1 MYRKKAGGWLKHL
14 DFILLDLLCLQA
26 AFMLAYTV
34 RMGPDSPYA
43 DREYR
48 SIGIVI
54 LLADVAV
61 MFLLNTF
68 RDVLKRGYYQEFAMT
83 LWHDCVVEGIVV
95 FYLFTTRK
103 DVPGARFVIYLMAL
117 LYVCMGYF
125 SRLFWK
131 AWLQR
136 RMVAAGEQRSLLI
149 VTHERLAADV
159 VEDIREHYLE
169 QYRITGIAVLD
180 RDLRGRKIEGIPVVA
195 GAVDVSRA
203 LDTAEALDVSEVRD
217 VTGAVDAVDEPD
229 VSRAPDVTET
239 PNVSGKAGGSLD
251 AAGDADRTAA
261 QNAVR
266 TSDVAGSPNV
276 VGEPNETEKP
286 DMAGTL
292 DLTEAPHV
300 PGESDVTERLGT
312 AGASDVTEA
321 VCRSWVDEAFIVL
334 PREEAYPEE
343 LASQLA
349 GMGVV
354 VHVGVYK
361 AQESGGLRQFVG
373 QLGDYT
379 VLTTSISAAT
389 PLQQFCK
396 RAMDIAGG
404 IAGCLITAVLTLFL
418 APAICIASPGPIFF
432 TQERVGRNG
441 KKFRI
446 YKFRSMYP
454 DAEERKKALM
464 ERNRHGDGLMFKIEG
479 DPRIIGCKV
488 LEDGSV
494 KKGIGNFIR
503 DHSLDE
509 FPQFLNVLKGDMSL
523 VGTRPPTLDEWERYE
538 PHHRARLAVRPG
550 ITGLWQ
556 VSGRSRITDFEEV
569 VKLDTKYIT
578 EWSMA
583 LDLRILVRTVGVVFR
598 KDGAM

>member
-34 RMGPDSPYA
+34 RMGPNSPYA

-83 LWHDCVVEGIVV
+83 LRHDCVVEGIVV
-95 FYLFTTRK
+95 FYLFTTEK
-103 DVPGARFVIYLMAL
+103 EVPGARFVIYLMAL

-131 AWLQR
+131 AWLQKR
-136 RMVAAGEQRSLLI
+136 LAAAGEERSLLI
-149 VTHERLAADV
+149 VTHEKLAAEV
-159 VEDIREHYLE
+159 VQDIREHYLE
-169 QYRITGIAVLD
+169 QYRIAGIAVLD
-180 RDLRGRKIEGIPVVA
+180 RDLRGREIEGIPVVA
-195 GAVDVSRA
+195 V
-203 LDTAEALDVSEVRD
+203 
-217 VTGAVDAVDEPD
+217 
-229 VSRAPDVTET
+229 
-239 PNVSGKAGGSLD
+239 
-251 AAGDADRTAA
+251 
-261 QNAVR
+261 
-266 TSDVAGSPNV
+266 
-276 VGEPNETEKP
+276 
-286 DMAGTL
+286 
-292 DLTEAPHV
+292 
-300 PGESDVTERLGT
+300 
-312 AGASDVTEA
+312 ASDVTEA

-464 ERNRHGDGLMFKIEG
+464 ERNRHGDGLMFKVEG
-479 DPRIIGCKV
+479 DPRIIGCRI

-556 VSGRSRITDFEEV
+556 VSGRSKITDFEEV

-598 KDGAM
+598 RDGAM

>member
-14 DFILLDLLCLQA
+14 DFILLDLLCLQG

-34 RMGPDSPYA
+34 RMGPSSPYGDA
-43 DREYR
+43 AYR
-48 SIGIVI
+48 SLGIV
-54 LLADVAV
+54 LLLTDVAAV
-61 MFLLNTF
+61 FFLDSF
-68 RDVLKRGYYQEFAMT
+68 RDVLKRGIYREFAMT
-83 LWHDCVVEGIVV
+83 LRHDLGVEALAVV
-95 FYLFTTRK
+95 YLFTTEQ
-103 DVPGARFVIYLMAL
+103 DIPGARFVIYLTAL
-117 LYVCMGYF
+117 LYVCTGYF
-125 SRLFWK
+125 TRLLWK

-136 RMVAAGEQRSLLI
+136 RLAAAGEARSLLI
-149 VTHERLAADV
+149 VTHEHLAAEV
-159 VEDIREHYLE
+159 IEDIRSHHLE
-169 QYRITGIAVLD
+169 QYRITGLAVLD
-180 RDLRGRKIEGIPVVA
+180 RDLRGRQIQGIPVVA
-195 GAVDVSRA
+195 GGAVKERADVTGEPGRA
-203 LDTAEALDVSEVRD
+203 ERAD
-217 VTGAVDAVDEPD
+217 VTGA
-229 VSRAPDVTET
+229 
-239 PNVSGKAGGSLD
+239 
-251 AAGDADRTAA
+251 ADR
-261 QNAVR
+261 
-266 TSDVAGSPNV
+266 
-276 VGEPNETEKP
+276 
-286 DMAGTL
+286 
-292 DLTEAPHV
+292 
-300 PGESDVTERLGT
+300 
-312 AGASDVTEA
+312 AGASVIGTLDVTEA
-321 VCRSWVDEAFIVL
+321 VCRSWVDEALIVL

-361 AQESGGLRQFVG
+361 AEESGGLRQFVG

-389 PLQQFCK
+389 PLQQFAK
-396 RAMDIAGG
+396 RAMDIGGG
-404 IAGCLITAVLTLFL
+404 IAGCVITAVLTLIL
-418 APAICIASPGPIFF
+418 GPAIWIASPGPIFF

-454 DAEERKKALM
+454 DAEARKAALM
-464 ERNRHGDGLMFKIEG
+464 EQNRHGDGLLFKMEG

-488 LEDGSV
+488 LADGKV

-523 VGTRPPTLDEWERYE
+523 VGTRPPTLDEWERYQ

-556 VSGRSRITDFEEV
+556 VSGRSKITDFEEV

-583 LDLRILVRTVGVVFR
+583 LDLRILVKTVKVVFQ